1 MTKSKIIVSIVL
13 LATTISLLSAVLINQ
28 SIIVLSGESDDDLA
42 IETKTAVLESRD
54 LRVFKDLDGILEYSD
69 SIPLSP
75 SDSGVLTYIAPEGS
89 ELSRGSVVFRLNH
102 SSSDSEL
109 LVANQQL
116 ASAENAVSQAELA
129 LEKLMAPA
137 TTAQVTSL
145 NSALTQAE
153 SNLVTAQG
161 NLDRIEVS
169 YRIARESYCYE
180 QRLFLKGSSL
190 SLDSLCAEE
199 NLPMSG
205 VQVDAIQD
213 NLFVKEQITPL
224 GENLLNQHTHYL
236 SGVESRNL
244 AEVQVS
250 VARINLAELND
261 PPTVAEV
268 SQANAAL
275 KSAQASL
282 STALSTMNNHAE
294 RVSATVLMFGNTPA
308 WRELREGMS
317 PGEDITQLKQNL
329 ILLSYG
335 SAKSLL
341 ANQYFDT
348 NTAEAVK
355 KMQADLGLTVTGQI
369 AFGDLVFLSGSSIV
383 NYSLPLPNLGV
394 GVNPNNALVTLT
406 PIESTETTIGSDGII
421 SITSKSLQKVQAS
434 IEVSNQ
440 DLINIGSKVQI
451 ELPDGSVVI
460 GTIREIG
467 KTAVVLEANQAG
479 EPYLEVSVSLDE
491 GISLPEWAGAPVTV
505 SVTKEV
511 AQNVLSAPIPSL
523 LALLEG
529 GYALEVLDQ
538 GSTRL
543 VPVEVGIYAD
553 GWVEVEGIGLAPGTE
568 IIVP

>member
-1 MTKSKIIVSIVL
+1 MTKPKIIVSIVL
-13 LATTISLLSAVLINQ
+13 LATTISLLSVVLINQ
-28 SIIVLSGESDDDLA
+28 GIIVLPGESDDDLA

-69 SIPLSP
+69 SIPISP
-75 SDSGVLTYIAPEGS
+75 SESGVLTYIAPEGS

-102 SSSDSEL
+102 SSSGSEL

-137 TTAQVTSL
+137 TTAQVASL

-161 NLDRIEVS
+161 NLDRIGVS

-236 SGVESRNL
+236 SAVESRSL

-268 SQANAAL
+268 SQSNAAL

-308 WRELREGMS
+308 WRELREGMN

-406 PIESTETTIGSDGII
+406 PIESTETTIGSDGVI
-421 SITSKSLQKVQAS
+421 SISSKSLQKVQAS

-467 KTAVVLEANQAG
+467 KTAVVPEANQAG

-491 GISLPEWAGAPVTV
+491 GISLPEWAGAPVTA

-523 LALLEG
+523 LALLGG

-568 IIVP
+568 IVVP

>member
-109 LVANQQL
+109 LVAKQQL